1 MGLSEREQKVLE
13 EMERG
18 LYAEDAD
25 LAKRFRQVAD
35 QTPERKRQRNTA
47 RLLAGA
53 LVAVGGLMVVLTGA
67 MLHFP
72 IIGVAGF
79 ATTLAGLI
87 IASTGSV
94 GNVSVKAGN
103 GKPGSSD
110 KPEGSAKSGRGARG
124 GFMEYFENRWD
135 DRMNGQ

>member
-1 MGLSEREQKVLE
+1 VGLSEREQKVLD

-35 QTPERKRQRNTA
+35 QTPVRKRQRNTA

-72 IIGVAGF
+72 LIGVAGF
-79 ATTLAGLI
+79 AMTLTGLL
-87 IASTGSV
+87 IASTGSL
-94 GNVSVKAGN
+94 NSTASKSRESNA
-103 GKPGSSD
+103 
-110 KPEGSAKSGRGARG
+110 SGRSHSGKGDRG
-124 GFMEYFENRWD
+124 GFMEFFENRWD